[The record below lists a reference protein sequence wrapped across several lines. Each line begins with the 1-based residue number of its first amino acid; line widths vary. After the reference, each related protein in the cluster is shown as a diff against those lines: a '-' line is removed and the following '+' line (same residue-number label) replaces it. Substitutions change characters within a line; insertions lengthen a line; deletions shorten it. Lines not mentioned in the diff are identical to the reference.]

1 MLHGLHLGD
10 WKKIYTAPRS
20 SVGSN
25 AAHSLQRNSRSSISR
40 LGFWWHVHGHPKN
53 TPKWR
58 FGWLKHLISRDI
70 EVILW
75 RSYGDFLKSYGKLN
89 TTTLQFGDDSAIH
102 FWSAETWLIHN
113 LCPSWVLA
121 SGRYP
126 PPCAHSPKVLGVQA
140 PGTVRTCEY
149 WSIVGRLPLEILDS
163 IASTPLAPRQ
173 YTHPPPE
180 GSAPLCKHRCSAPVP
195 CLGWSPGGVKSS
207 RNILEECG
215 DFD

>member
-10 WKKIYTAPRS
+10 WKKNLHRTEVLCRQQRSPFPPEEFAVLDLTAWILVTCPWAS
-20 SVGSN
+20 
-25 AAHSLQRNSRSSISR
+25 
-40 LGFWWHVHGHPKN
+40 KN

-140 PGTVRTCEY
+140 PGTVRTCEC

-163 IASTPLAPRQ
+163 IGSTPLAPRQ